1 MGDRD
6 VVVTGTAAL
15 SPFGAG
21 VDALWA
27 GLVEGRVGTAEV
39 TRLDPTPYATRYG
52 GQVPESALPPDPLPA
67 GTPLAVRYALAV
79 VEAALR
85 DAGVGPGTPRADV
98 ALCLGTVMGTRPHLE
113 RLERSVGDPAA
124 DPAADLRWVDSGA
137 LVEVP
142 ARLLGLGGPVAL
154 VSTGCSA
161 GNDAIGQACDL
172 IAAGRADRVVAAA
185 AEELAEG
192 VFALFTGLRALAPD
206 VVRPFDRRRRG
217 ILPSEGAAALVLEAA
232 GPARA
237 RGARVLAR
245 VAGYAA
251 AADAHHLTAP
261 HPDARA
267 LVACLCD
274 ALARAGRA
282 PGDVDYVCA
291 HGTGTP
297 ASDGVEA
304 AALARVFS
312 AGPAVSS
319 VKGALGH
326 AQGAASA
333 LEAVVCV
340 RAIGAGVV
348 PGMPTL
354 GEVDPDCAVVDLVAG
369 PARRTRVGLA
379 ASVAFGF
386 GGSTSAVLLEAAG

>member
-21 VDALWA
+21 VAALWD
-27 GLVEGRVGTAEV
+27 GLVGGRVGTAEV
-39 TRLDPTPYATRYG
+39 TRFDPAPYATRHG
-52 GQVPESALPPDPLPA
+52 GQVPAGATGAGRDLPA
-67 GTPLAVRYALAV
+67 GTPLAVRYAVAV
-79 VEAALR
+79 VAAALR
-85 DAGVGPGTPRADV
+85 DAGMEPGPEV

-113 RLERSVGDPAA
+113 HLERTGADPAA
-124 DPAADLRWVDSGA
+124 DPRWVESGA
-137 LVEVP
+137 LVREP
-142 ARLLGLGGPVAL
+142 ARVLGLGGPVAL
-154 VSTGCSA
+154 VATGCSA
-161 GNDAIGQACDL
+161 GNDAIGHGCDL
-172 IAAGRADRVVAAA
+172 IAAGRAECVVAGGV
-185 AEELAEG
+185 EELAEA
-192 VFALFTGLRALAPD
+192 VFSLFTALRALAPD
-206 VVRPFDRRRRG
+206 VVRPFDAGRRG
-217 ILPSEGAAALVLEAA
+217 ILPAEGAAALVLEPA
-232 GPARA
+232 GRARA

-267 LVACLCD
+267 LVDCLR
-274 ALARAGRA
+274 AVLARAGRA
-282 PGDVDYVCA
+282 ASDVDYVCA

-304 AALARVFS
+304 AALARVFP

-333 LEAVVCV
+333 LEAVACV
-340 RAIGAGVV
+340 QALRTGLV

-354 GEVDPDCAVVDLVAG
+354 REPDPACAVVDLVAG
-369 PARRTRVGLA
+369 AARRVPVGLA

-386 GGSTSAVLLEAAG
+386 GGSTSAVLLEAAA

>member
-1 MGDRD
+1 MRDRD

-39 TRLDPTPYATRYG
+39 TRLDPAPYATRYG
-52 GQVPESALPPDPLPA
+52 GQVPASALPPDPLPA

-79 VEAALR
+79 VDAALR
-85 DAGVGPGTPRADV
+85 DAGIEPGADV

-113 RLERSVGDPAA
+113 RLERSGA
-124 DPAADLRWVDSGA
+124 DPAADLRWLDSGA

-142 ARLLGLGGPVAL
+142 ARVLGLGGPVAL

-172 IAAGRADRVVAAA
+172 IAAGRADRVVAGA
-185 AEELAEG
+185 AEELAEA

-206 VVRPFDRRRRG
+206 VVRPFDARRRG

-232 GPARA
+232 GAARA

-274 ALARAGRA
+274 ALTRAGRA

-304 AALARVFS
+304 AALARVFA

-333 LEAVVCV
+333 LEAVACV
-340 RAIGAGVV
+340 RAIGAGLV

-354 GEVDPDCAVVDLVAG
+354 GEVDPDCAAVDLVAG
-369 PARRTRVGLA
+369 SARRMPVGLA

-386 GGSTSAVLLEAAG
+386 GGSTSAVLLEAAA